1 MIRWKNFSKTGPEG
15 KKRNF
20 TGCLSLIYLQRYH
33 TGLYR
38 KKGILYNCFKKIDK
52 ETVRRARTA
61 KETVRRARTA
71 QPSKQFSFKSVK
83 SRVGRSISFSY
94 IEF

>member
-61 KETVRRARTA
+61 P
-71 QPSKQFSFKSVK
+71 PSKQFSFKSVK